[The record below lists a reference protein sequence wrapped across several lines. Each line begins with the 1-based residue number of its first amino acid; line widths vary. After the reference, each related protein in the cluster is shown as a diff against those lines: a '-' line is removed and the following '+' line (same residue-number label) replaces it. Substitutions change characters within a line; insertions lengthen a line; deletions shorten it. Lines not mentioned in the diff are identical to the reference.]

1 VIKSP
6 SKYPANYKSIPA
18 LGRVSTGFGLKRPVL
33 WAFLLIL
40 QIFTFAAA
48 QGSDVEITLDVVAKK
63 AAVTGSYTRNEVQA
77 AKSNISFAL
86 GVAGVEGLGERIG
99 DVRAFDADGA
109 ELLLRRLVAGEY
121 LAPRPPVRWSYE
133 IDLRP
138 PANRLASPHVSW
150 LGTSGGL
157 LMLGDL
163 LPFEGRRERS
173 ARVKIVL
180 PKGWLAIS
188 TYGTGPD
195 GTMII
200 ADVSRAVV
208 AIVRETERPIEY
220 RSRRGTKYEMLI
232 TGEWQFTRADAEEML
247 GEIAEEYE
255 KLFDRGPAEKVLV
268 NLLPFPDGGGVGEWA
283 AETRGQTVTIVSGDT
298 PFKTQ
303 SSQRLHEQL
312 RHELFHLWLPNGVK
326 LTGNYDWFYEGAA
339 LYHSLKTGARLG
351 RISFTNFLETL
362 SQAATIE
369 ARMPA
374 GSQIVSLG
382 GRPSGNAT
390 GVYARGI
397 LTAFALDLAMQDA
410 SRGKRSMDVFLKR
423 LYVENRERESE
434 GNATILRMLGEAP
447 ETTLIAERHIKGS
460 ERLELGKLALPAGI
474 LWDGR
479 RFALSEKPT
488 GRQRAILRDL
498 GYNSERR
505 RPRYQNEK

>member
-1 VIKSP
+1 M
-6 SKYPANYKSIPA
+6 
-18 LGRVSTGFGLKRPVL
+18 
-33 WAFLLIL
+33 
-40 QIFTFAAA
+40 
-48 QGSDVEITLDVVAKK
+48 
-63 AAVTGSYTRNEVQA
+63 TGSYVRNDEQA
-77 AKSNISFAL
+77 AKSNISFVL
-86 GVAGVEGLGERIG
+86 GVAGVEGLGERLG
-99 DVRAFDADGA
+99 EVQAFDADSA
-109 ELLLRRLVAGEY
+109 ELSLRRLVAGEY
-121 LAPRPPVRWSYE
+121 LAPRPPVRWSYD

-138 PANRLASPHVSW
+138 PANRLASPHLSW
-150 LGTSGGL
+150 LGNAGGL

-173 ARVKIVL
+173 ARVKVVL
-180 PKGWLAIS
+180 PEGWRAVS
-188 TYGTGPD
+188 TYKAGPD
-195 GTMII
+195 GSMVIP
-200 ADVSRAVV
+200 DVSRAVI
-208 AIVRETERPIEY
+208 AILREGERPIEF

-232 TGEWQFTRADAEEML
+232 TGEWQFTRADAEGML
-247 GEIAEEYE
+247 REIAEEYE
-255 KLFDRGPAEKVLV
+255 KLFDRGPAENVLV
-268 NLLPFPDGGGVGEWA
+268 NLLPFPQGGGVGEWA

-303 SSQRLHEQL
+303 STQRLHEQL

-362 SQAATIE
+362 SRAAAIE

-374 GSQIVSLG
+374 GSQLMSSG
-382 GRPSGNAT
+382 GRWSGNST

-410 SRGKRSMDVFLKR
+410 SRGKRSMDGFLKR
-423 LYVENRERESE
+423 LYTENREREAD

-460 ERLELGKLALPAGI
+460 DRLELGKLALPAGI

-479 RFALSEKPT
+479 RFTLSEKPN